1 MMDSTTSQ
9 ISPVTINEVL
19 ELASW
24 DRPRSTDELHS
35 FISTRESIVFDR

>member
-1 MMDSTTSQ
+1 MDTTQSQ

-24 DRPRSTDELHS
+24 DRPRSNDELNS
-35 FISTRESIVFDR
+35 FISTRESIVFGN